1 MPRFIRTVTDATPV
15 IGLTPKQKKKKR
27 YADILRAR
35 FPKHR
40 LRGAQTVPMD
50 IDKINAS
57 FEMTQKPHLI

>member
-1 MPRFIRTVTDATPV
+1 MSHFIRTATDTAPE

-40 LRGAQTVPMD
+40 LRGAQTVPMG